1 MSCVNKG
8 LPLFRSL
15 ALWAGTKVAED
26 GVIAYTKFRTGKDSI
41 NYVYPT
47 ITEYSKYMQVK
58 ANNQAKQVAELIN
71 NGTTLQEVLDN
82 LVGIIHKYEP
92 VFNKTG
98 KYTITRGIEFDKEE
112 KKAYNTRKLQVNVDT
127 MKNLESAFPEVFTVT
142 KDFAN
147 NYSVEIDLPV
157 TTVGNSINQL
167 GENQFEVAGEIYPTY
182 EDALNS
188 FKEDY
193 NNLDWLNKDQQI
205 TLLQTINKGS
215 IDSTC
220 K

>member
-8 LPLFRSL
+8 LPLFRNL
-15 ALWAGTKVAED
+15 ARWAGTKVAED
-26 GVIAYTKFRTGKDSI
+26 GVIAYTKFRKGDTIDYI
-41 NYVYPT
+41 YPT
-47 ITEYSKYMQVK
+47 IAEYSTYMQVK
-58 ANNQAKQVAELIN
+58 ANNQAKQVVELIN
-71 NGTTLQEVLDN
+71 NGATLKEVLDK
-82 LVGIIHKYEP
+82 LTGIIHKYEP

-98 KYTITRGIEFDKEE
+98 RYTITKGIEFDKEE
-112 KKAYNTRKLQVNVDT
+112 KKAYNTRKLQVNVEA
-127 MKNLESAFPEVFTVT
+127 MKNLESAFPEIFTVT

-147 NYSVEIDLPV
+147 NYSVSIDLP
-157 TTVGNSINQL
+157 TANVGNNINQL
-167 GENQFEVAGEIYPTY
+167 GENTFEVSGEIYPTY